1 MPRPSQ
7 SRVSSSQSLSNS
19 QLQTSQSADSSDDI
33 TAHVNAV
40 VKAILNLSCNKAII
54 KRADLVN
61 IALKGNGRI
70 LGRVLQD
77 ANIELKDIY
86 GYTLVEVEKNKTMI
100 LCSTLPAG
108 SMDEL
113 NDAYRRRY
121 TLLYLILGYIFMKNG
136 SVPETIVWEFLET
149 IGIEEQQ
156 EHNYFGEV
164 KKMYDSFFKQA
175 YLARTKQALEGLND
189 EVTLI
194 SWGVRSKHEVSKK
207 EILEGFCKVMNRNP
221 VDFKTQ
227 YIEANGKDDEVD
239 D

>member
-7 SRVSSSQSLSNS
+7 SRASASQPLSISQVQASQSSE
-19 QLQTSQSADSSDDI
+19 AVVDI
-33 TAHVNAV
+33 TSYVTAV

-61 IALKGNGRI
+61 IALKGNGRLI
-70 LGRVLQD
+70 GRVLQE
-77 ANIELKDIY
+77 AVVELKDIY
-86 GYTLVEVEKNKTMI
+86 GYELIEVEKNKTMI
-100 LCSTLPAG
+100 LCSTLPCG

-113 NDAYRRRY
+113 NDADRRRY
-121 TLLYLILGYIFMKNG
+121 IFLYLILGYIFMKNG

-149 IGIEEQQ
+149 LGIEEQQ
-156 EHNYFGEV
+156 EHNYFGDV
-164 KKMYDSFFKQA
+164 KKMYDSFFKQL
-175 YLARTKQALEGLND
+175 YLARTKQVLEGLND
-189 EVTLI
+189 DVMLI

-227 YIEANGKDDEVD
+227 YIEANEHDHVEDD
-239 D
+239 